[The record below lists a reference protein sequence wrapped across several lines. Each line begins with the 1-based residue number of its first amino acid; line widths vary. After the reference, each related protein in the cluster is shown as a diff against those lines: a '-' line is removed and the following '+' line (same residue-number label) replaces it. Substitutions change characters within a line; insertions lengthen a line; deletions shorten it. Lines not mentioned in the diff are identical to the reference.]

1 MTWGQLR
8 FQLQQS
14 AGPGLALD
22 LLDEWLNSRY
32 EQVLAATDWTGRKTH
47 VTIETQAAYQS
58 AADTVTVTVGSASV
72 TGSGTAWTGALVGQR
87 LYRPGD
93 EVVYTVAA
101 VADGTHLT
109 LDRTYEGNG
118 ADAAG
123 TVYGGAAYVLMQN
136 VYALPVDCESVTSI
150 LDPVSG
156 FPLAELSKA
165 QMDASAGPRTLVA
178 DPGAYALYDDTSQ
191 AAGDPVLHQVEF
203 YPPPLY
209 ARGMIVSYAGAAIGW
224 DGTSVGSS
232 PLPFVSTAVLLNGVR
247 ADIAMHQ
254 GQLPKAVVYEK
265 KFGEELERLL
275 MVDHA
280 RRRGPVALTVAGR
293 FTRHRLART
302 QRGLGNYWGPGQG
315 GPN

>member
-14 AGPGLALD
+14 STGLALD

-58 AADTVTVTVGSASV
+58 AADTVTFTVGSTAV
-72 TGSGTAWTGALVGQR
+72 VGSGTLWSDSLDGQQI
-87 LYRPGD
+87 YRPGD
-93 EVVYTVAA
+93 EVIYTVAS
-101 VADGTHLT
+101 VADGTDLA
-109 LDRTYEGNG
+109 LDRPYEGNG
-118 ADAAG
+118 VDAAG
-123 TVYGGAAYVLMQN
+123 TVYAGSAYVLMQN
-136 VYALPVDCESVTSI
+136 VYALPADCESVSSI

-156 FPLAELSKA
+156 FPLAELNKA
-165 QMDASAGPRTLVA
+165 QMDASAGPRAILG

-203 YPPPLY
+203 YPPPLH
-209 ARGMIVSYAGAAIGW
+209 ARGMIVSYACAAVGF
-224 DGTSVGSS
+224 DGISVGSS

-254 GQLPKAVVYEK
+254 GRLPAAALYER
-265 KFGEELERLL
+265 KFAEELGRLI
-275 MVDHA
+275 MVDHM
-280 RRRGPVALTVAGR
+280 RRRGPVALGMAGR
-293 FTRHRLART
+293 FTRHRLARV